1 MEQLLDTL
9 DQYPLLLPL
18 AIMLSRVV
26 DVSIGTVRMIMV
38 FRGRRYTAAVLGF
51 FEVTIWLLAI
61 TGIIAH
67 LTNVIGYLAY
77 GLGFALGNVVGLIIE
92 QKMAV
97 GQQVVRFISSEEGE
111 NISRVLRSQGFGVTE
126 FSGSGREGPVL
137 LGFVIAPRK
146 KVAELMEIIS
156 GVDPKS
162 VVTIEDVRHSNI
174 VEYNQRPAG
183 GLWGWMRILKKK

>member
-1 MEQLLDTL
+1 MEQFLDSL
-9 DQYPLLLPL
+9 GQYPLLLPL
-18 AIMLSRVV
+18 AIMCSRIV
-26 DVSIGTVRMIMV
+26 DVSIGTVRMVMV
-38 FRGRRYTAAVLGF
+38 IRGRRYTAAILGF
-51 FEVTIWLLAI
+51 FEVTVWLLAI

-67 LTNVIGYLAY
+67 VDNIISYLAY
-77 GLGFALGNVVGLIIE
+77 GLGFALGNIVGLMIE

-111 NISRVLRSQGFGVTE
+111 HISRVLRAKGFGVTE
-126 FSGSGREGPVL
+126 ISGSGREGPVL

-146 KVAELMEIIS
+146 KVHELMQIIC

-174 VEYNQRPAG
+174 VEYRQHSSGMWRWNK
-183 GLWGWMRILKKK
+183 ILKKK

>member
-1 MEQLLDTL
+1 MEQFFDSLG
-9 DQYPLLLPL
+9 QYPLLLPL
-18 AIMLSRVV
+18 AIMCSRVV

-38 FRGRRYTAAVLGF
+38 IHGRRYTAAALGF

-67 LTNVIGYLAY
+67 VDNLTSYVAY
-77 GLGFALGNVVGLIIE
+77 GLGFALGNIVGLMIE

-97 GQQVVRFISSEEGE
+97 GQQMVRFISSEEGE
-111 NISRVLRSQGFGVTE
+111 KISRVLRAQGFGVTE

-146 KVAELMEIIS
+146 KVPELMEIIS
-156 GVDPKS
+156 GVDPRS

-174 VEYNQRPAG
+174 VEYKRHSG
-183 GLWGWMRILKKK
+183 GVWSRIGILKKK